1 MSIQIADKDSFKSLV
16 AEDFVV
22 VDFYGTTCVPCK
34 VFSRILEDIEAEI
47 PFLNIVK
54 LNTTE
59 NPEIADEYHI
69 AAVPTIHFYKDGQL
83 VEQYVGVMQPQ
94 EIKDVIARHM
104 YA

>member
-1 MSIQIADKDSFKSLV
+1 MAIQNADKTNFKELI
-16 AEDFVV
+16 ANDFVI

-34 VFSRILEDIEAEI
+34 LFSRILEDMEAEI

-59 NPEIADEYHI
+59 NPEIADEYQI
-69 AAVPTIHFYKDGQL
+69 AAVPMVHFYKDGQL
-83 VEQYVGVMQPQ
+83 VSSHVGVMQPQ
-94 EIKDVIARHM
+94 QLKDVIAAYM

>member
-1 MSIQIADKDSFKSLV
+1 MAIQIADKDTFKSLI

-34 VFSRILEDIEAEI
+34 LFSKILEDIEAEI

-59 NPEIADEYHI
+59 NPEIAQEYGI
-69 AAVPTIHFYKDGQL
+69 AAVPTIHFYKDGRL
-83 VEQYVGVMQPQ
+83 VYSHVGVMQA
-94 EIKDVIARHM
+94 EELKSAIAPYL